1 MTDDGLTGERTSV
14 STRRLYAFA
23 ILFGAE
29 SLSRSLVVALIPTI
43 AHRLLGSAY
52 GVSVLYFLVGLV
64 GLASSFAVPA
74 AMRHVSRKLV
84 FSSGSCAACVGFILI
99 GTETYWGLVAGLA
112 LATFSISA
120 IDITLALYVLEL
132 VSRRSI
138 SRYEPIRVFCGG
150 IAWLVG
156 PYLGAVIAT
165 QFHPTISFML
175 SGAVALAQLGLFLS
189 LKLPAPAVIATRSG
203 ATVVN
208 PLRHLR
214 RFLAQPR
221 LRLAWLLAFSRAGWW
236 QMFFVYG
243 PIFVVTAGLGQE
255 AAGAM
260 ISIGA
265 GALLLVPV
273 WGWFGRRYGL
283 RRLLL
288 VGYSLTGL
296 LTLAVA
302 ALADLPMTGVA
313 VLVVAVFTAS
323 LIDGA
328 GNVPFLRSV
337 RVWER
342 PEMTGVFTTYR
353 QMAQFAP
360 PGFFAIL
367 LKMFEL
373 PAVFVAS
380 GIGML
385 ILAGFTRY
393 LPRRM

>member
-1 MTDDGLTGERTSV
+1 MTDDERAGERAGV
-14 STRRLYAFA
+14 PAPRLYSLA

-43 AHRLLGSAY
+43 AHRLLGDAY

-64 GLASSFAVPA
+64 GLASSLVVPGIL
-74 AMRHVSRKLV
+74 RHVSRKLV
-84 FSSGSCAACVGFILI
+84 FSSGSCAACLGFLLI
-99 GTETYWGLVAGLA
+99 GTESYWGLVAGLT

-120 IDITLALYVLEL
+120 IDITLALYVMEQ
-132 VSRRSI
+132 VSRRSLGK
-138 SRYEPIRVFCGG
+138 YEPIRVFCGG

-156 PYLGAVIAT
+156 PYVGALIAT
-165 QFHPTISFML
+165 QFHPAVSFL
-175 SGAVALAQLGLFLS
+175 LAALVALAQLVFFWSLRLS
-189 LKLPAPAVIATRSG
+189 ASPVVASASRS
-203 ATVVN
+203 TVVN

-221 LRLAWLLAFSRAGWW
+221 LRLAWLLAFARAGWW

-243 PIFVVTAGLGQE
+243 PIYAVTAGLGQQ

-273 WGWFGRRYGL
+273 WGWIGRRYGL
-283 RRLLL
+283 RRLLV
-288 VGYSLTGL
+288 VGYTLTGL
-296 LTLAVA
+296 LTLAA
-302 ALADLPMTGVA
+302 AMLADLPLVGAA
-313 VLVVAVFTAS
+313 VLVVAVFTAT

-328 GNVPFLRSV
+328 GNIPFLRSV

-342 PEMTGVFTTYR
+342 AEMTGVFTTYR
-353 QMAQFAP
+353 QTAQFAP
-360 PGFFAIL
+360 PGFFAL
-367 LKMFEL
+367 LLRVFEL
-373 PAVFVAS
+373 PSVFVAS

>member
-1 MTDDGLTGERTSV
+1 
-14 STRRLYAFA
+14 
-23 ILFGAE
+23 
-29 SLSRSLVVALIPTI
+29 
-43 AHRLLGSAY
+43 
-52 GVSVLYFLVGLV
+52 
-64 GLASSFAVPA
+64 
-74 AMRHVSRKLV
+74 
-84 FSSGSCAACVGFILI
+84 
-99 GTETYWGLVAGLA
+99 
-112 LATFSISA
+112 
-120 IDITLALYVLEL
+120 
-132 VSRRSI
+132 
-138 SRYEPIRVFCGG
+138 
-150 IAWLVG
+150 
-156 PYLGAVIAT
+156 
-165 QFHPTISFML
+165 
-175 SGAVALAQLGLFLS
+175 
-189 LKLPAPAVIATRSG
+189 LPAPAVIATRSG

-221 LRLAWLLAFSRAGWW
+221 LRLAWLLAFARAGWW

>member
-1 MTDDGLTGERTSV
+1 MNDRRKAAGGTPV
-14 STRRLYAFA
+14 STRRLYSLAA
-23 ILFGAE
+23 LFGAE
-29 SLSRSLVVALIPTI
+29 SLSRSLVVALVP
-43 AHRLLGSAY
+43 ALALQLLGNAY
-52 GVSVLYFLVGLV
+52 RVSILYFLVGIV
-64 GLASSFAVPA
+64 GILSSFAVPV
-74 AMRHVSRKLV
+74 MLRHVSRRIV
-84 FSSGSCAACVGFILI
+84 FSTGSCAAFLGFLLI
-99 GTETYWGLVAGLA
+99 GTETFAGLVLGMM

-120 IDITLALYVLEL
+120 IDITLSLYVMEV
-132 VSRRSI
+132 VSRRSFGT
-138 SRYEPIRVFCGG
+138 YEPIRVFCGG
-150 IAWLVG
+150 VAWLVG

-165 QFHPTISFML
+165 QTHQTVTFVL
-175 SGAVALAQLGLFLS
+175 AGLVALAQLLFFLS
-189 LKLPAPAVIATRSG
+189 LRLQAPVVAAKNTRATMAS
-203 ATVVN
+203 

-221 LRLAWLLAFSRAGWW
+221 LRLAWLLAFARAGWW

-243 PIFVVTAGLGQE
+243 PIYTVTAGLGRE

-273 WGWFGRRYGL
+273 WGWLGRRHGL

-288 VGYSLTGL
+288 VGYTLTGV
-296 LTLAVA
+296 LTLAAA
-302 ALADLPMTGVA
+302 ALADLPLVGAA
-313 VLVVAVFTAS
+313 VLVIAVFAAT

-328 GNVPFLRSV
+328 GNVPFLRAV

-353 QMAQFAP
+353 QISQFAP
-360 PGFFAIL
+360 PGFFAL
-367 LKMFEL
+367 LLRVFEL